1 MRDDELILVS
11 GGITTTLLNSI
22 ARVISVIF
30 NIGKSVG
37 TSIRMLRSKT
47 SCYLQTTIILV

>member
-47 SCYLQTTIILV
+47 SC

>member
-37 TSIRMLRSKT
+37 TSIRMLRTKT
-47 SCYLQTTIILV
+47 SC